1 MAEIKTLVDDL
12 DKITPATPVT
22 FYVRDQAYMIDLGD
36 ENADRLEKIVADY
49 EEALSEFTKKAR
61 RLGRVST
68 GSSSGTKGETAAI
81 RAWAKEKG
89 YDVKDRGRVHADVVS
104 AYRRASK
111 GR

>member
-81 RAWAKEKG
+81 RAWAKENG
-89 YDVKDRGRVHADVVS
+89 FEVSTRGRISQEIQD
-104 AYRRASK
+104 AYDAAH
-111 GR
+111 